1 MPLQKVTTPSGVHT
15 TLLIIRSVC
24 VEFRTIK
31 RSHETVVN
39 KAWIR
44 RTFSS
49 KLNTVFTGY
58 HSFITLGKQFD
69 DHSCKL
75 FTLSRGGEQ
84 RGLLQSAN
92 KTWTFSKALMKHMA
106 CVFTGK
112 QRKCTRGGRSPWK
125 TQPCNSEP
133 SMLMPFG
140 NTVRGIFSS
149 ALMCPLRDSSVQR
162 SSHLEAPLSKWSQ
175 QPSTLIHWPFC
186 INASAVTKHPSP
198 SLHCITCPKRPLKV

>member
-15 TLLIIRSVC
+15 TLLIIRSVW

-31 RSHETVVN
+31 NSSETVAN

-44 RTFSS
+44 RTFS
-49 KLNTVFTGY
+49 KKVNTVFTGY
-58 HSFITLGKQFD
+58 RSFITLGKQFH
-69 DHSCKL
+69 DHNCKL

-84 RGLLQSAN
+84 RGLSQSAN
-92 KTWTFSKALMKHMA
+92 KACTFSKMLVKHMA

-112 QRKCTRGGRSPWK
+112 QRKRTRGGSSPWK
-125 TQPCNSEP
+125 TQPRNSEP

-140 NTVRGIFSS
+140 NSVQGIFFS
-149 ALMCPLRDSSVQR
+149 ALMCPLRDSSVRR

-186 INASAVTKHPSP
+186 INASAVTKHPSR
-198 SLHCITCPKRPLKV
+198 SLLCITCPKRPLKV